1 MTVKQAIKRKQIKKA
16 LRNNI
21 GRIAAVTAAFAGV
34 FYGVRRWRATH

>member
-1 MTVKQAIKRKQIKKA
+1 MARKQSIQQIKKT